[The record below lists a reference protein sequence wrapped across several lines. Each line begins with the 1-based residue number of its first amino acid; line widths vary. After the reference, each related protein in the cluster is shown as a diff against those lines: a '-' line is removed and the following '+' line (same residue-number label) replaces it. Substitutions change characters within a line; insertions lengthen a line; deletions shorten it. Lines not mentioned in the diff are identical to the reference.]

1 MLKQKVKNL
10 NNNIKIASVL
20 CLSLLLIG
28 GTAGFV
34 RADQYDEQI
43 RALQQQNESNQAA
56 SNDLANQA
64 SSYQDAI
71 NKLEQ
76 QINALQ
82 QSIVDTQLKSQ
93 EIERQIAQA
102 QAELD
107 QQKKVLSE
115 SIASM
120 YVEGQ
125 ISPLEILASSNDI
138 SDYVNKQ
145 AYRNS
150 VQSQVKTT
158 LDKINSLK
166 TQLVAQQRELEV
178 SLADLKNQQS
188 QLSTTQYEQN
198 QMLAYTEGQKA
209 TYDQQIKNNKSK
221 IAELRRQ
228 QIAAN
233 ARFIGAPGS
242 GTACG
247 GGYPGSAPGPWG
259 RWGCNYA
266 MDNTIDPWGMY
277 NRQCVS
283 YTAFKVEASGRYM
296 PYWGGYG
303 NANQWDDNARR
314 MGIPVDSNPQPG
326 DVAVSNSGYYGHVM
340 YVEAVYDDGR
350 ILVSQYNAGWTGLYS
365 EAVINV
371 GNLVFIH
378 F

>member
-10 NNNIKIASVL
+10 NNNLKIASIL
-20 CLSLLLIG
+20 CLSLVLICA
-28 GTAGFV
+28 TAGLV
-34 RADQYDEQI
+34 RADQFDEQI
-43 RALQQQNESNQAA
+43 RALQQQNETNQAA
-56 SNDLANQA
+56 ANDLANQA

-93 EIERQIAQA
+93 EIERQIVKA

-107 QQKKVLSE
+107 QQKNVLSE

-166 TQLVAQQRELEV
+166 TQLVAQQRELEI

-188 QLSTTQYEQN
+188 ALSSTQYEQN

-242 GTACG
+242 GSTCG

-259 RWGCNYA
+259 RWGCNYP
-266 MDNTIDPWGMY
+266 MDNTVDPWGMY

-303 NANQWDDNARR
+303 NANQWDDNARA

-350 ILVSQYNAGWTGLYS
+350 ILISQYNAGWTGMYS